1 MTDKENKALRMC
13 YLLTEG
19 DIYLHVIDEDDG
31 GTSYTGI
38 VNKNY
43 NEDLETVLNLAKKQ
57 DKIIDEVLE
66 KIFKYGGIDGEHHK
80 KWLIDQI
87 VRTLTKDD
95 YKKWVERY
103 EDGVDGK
110 HTYEWDIGIAP

>member
-1 MTDKENKALRMC
+1 MTDKEKRALRMC

-57 DKIIDEVLE
+57 DKIIDLMAGRITELLQE
-66 KIFKYGGIDGEHHK
+66 KHK
-80 KWLIDQI
+80 K
-87 VRTLTKDD
+87 
-95 YKKWVERY
+95 
-103 EDGVDGK
+103 EDIINIFENLAVNILLK
-110 HTYEWDIGIAP
+110 EEQ

>member
-43 NEDLETVLNLAKKQ
+43 NEDLETVLNLVKKQ
-57 DKIIDEVLE
+57 DKIIDLMADRITELLQE
-66 KIFKYGGIDGEHHK
+66 KHK
-80 KWLIDQI
+80 K
-87 VRTLTKDD
+87 
-95 YKKWVERY
+95 
-103 EDGVDGK
+103 EDIINIFENLAINILLK
-110 HTYEWDIGIAP
+110 EEQ

>member
-43 NEDLETVLNLAKKQ
+43 NEYLETVLNLARKQ
-57 DKIIDEVLE
+57 DKIIDLMAVRIAELLQE
-66 KIFKYGGIDGEHHK
+66 KHK
-80 KWLIDQI
+80 K
-87 VRTLTKDD
+87 
-95 YKKWVERY
+95 
-103 EDGVDGK
+103 EDIINIFENLAVNILLK
-110 HTYEWDIGIAP
+110 EEK